1 MKEHELLDAV
11 GGIDGK
17 LIAEADAAVKKKPGR
32 RFQWIAVAA
41 ACLCLVAAAGIA
53 VPMIV
58 SRTRGSEAE
67 MQSAQAEPA
76 GVTIPAVTLPDASAQ
91 VAYDMVGLVVYK
103 GRIYTQAGD
112 YFGED
117 AKPLEALVGAH
128 LGTAK
133 GNLNEWSS
141 QDEYATEFAST
152 VPGEVYAVNGYDDG
166 FRICIRGE
174 IAYDEQDPVVWI
186 QFFDCLNGVTLHTG
200 KNLFEDRLHLS
211 ENAETVRYLSHFDW
225 DNATG
230 AMQEANLDPDVW
242 ATFWEQVDQAEFL
255 NLWDPDGTWS
265 DPTSDYTTIYDTQN
279 QTHLYLA
286 MRDGTT
292 VELRLIEGGYV
303 GYQPLGWYF
312 VQIPEDA
319 FNAVYDACG
328 GTH

>member
-17 LIAEADAAVKKKPGR
+17 LIEEADAAVKKKPGR
-32 RFQWIAVAA
+32 RFQWIAAAA
-41 ACLCLVAAAGIA
+41 ACLLVGAGIA
-53 VPMIV
+53 VPMILN
-58 SRTRGSEAE
+58 RTNGNEAE
-67 MQSAQAEPA
+67 PLSAEAEPA
-76 GVTIPAVTLPDASAQ
+76 GVTIPAVTLPETSGE

-103 GRIYTQAGD
+103 GRICTQAGD

-117 AKPLEALVGAH
+117 AKPLEALVGEH

-152 VPGEVYAVNGYDDG
+152 VPGEVYAVNGYDEG

-174 IAYDEQDPVVWI
+174 IAYDDQEPVVWI
-186 QFFDCLNGVTLHTG
+186 EFFDCTNGITLRTG
-200 KNLFEDRLHLS
+200 RDLFEDRLHVGERTEAVAWQTHS
-211 ENAETVRYLSHFDW
+211 DW
-225 DNATG
+225 DNGGSAIN
-230 AMQEANLDPDVW
+230 AANVDPEAW
-242 ATFWEQVDQAEFL
+242 AAFLEQVDNGAFI
-255 NLWDPDGTWS
+255 NMYDPNGDWS
-265 DPTSDYTTIYDTQN
+265 DPENDYTTVYDTPN
-279 QTHLYLA
+279 QTHLYLT

-312 VQIPEDA
+312 VKIPAEA
-319 FNAVYDACG
+319 FNPVYEACG

>member
-17 LIAEADAAVKKKPGR
+17 LIEEADAAVKKKPGR
-32 RFQWIAVAA
+32 RFQWIAAAA
-41 ACLCLVAAAGIA
+41 ACLLVGAGIA
-53 VPMIV
+53 VPMILN
-58 SRTRGSEAE
+58 RTNGNEAE
-67 MQSAQAEPA
+67 PLSAEAEPA
-76 GVTIPAVTLPDASAQ
+76 GVTIPAVTLPETSGE

-117 AKPLEALVGAH
+117 AKPLEALVGEH

-152 VPGEVYAVNGYDDG
+152 VPGEVYAVNGYDEG

-174 IAYDEQDPVVWI
+174 IAYDDQEPVVWI

-200 KNLFEDRLHLS
+200 KNLFEDRLHLR
-211 ENAETVRYLSHFDW
+211 ENAGTVRYLSHFDW
-225 DNATG
+225 DNGTG
-230 AMQEANLDPDVW
+230 GMQEANLDADVW
-242 ATFWEQVDQAEFL
+242 NAFWDQVDQAEFH

-265 DPTSDYTTIYDTQN
+265 DPANDYTTVYDTPN
-279 QTHLYLA
+279 QTHLYLT

-312 VQIPEDA
+312 VQIPEGA